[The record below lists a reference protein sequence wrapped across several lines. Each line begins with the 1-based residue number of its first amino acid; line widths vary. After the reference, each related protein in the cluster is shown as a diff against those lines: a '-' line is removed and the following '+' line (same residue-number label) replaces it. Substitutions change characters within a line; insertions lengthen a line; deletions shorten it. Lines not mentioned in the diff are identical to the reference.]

1 MSLVP
6 FADLLAN
13 ARRGRYAVGYFE
25 SWSLESLLAVADAA
39 EAQRAPVVLGF
50 SGVYLPHPRR
60 KARDPLGTYAAMAL
74 SVCRSV
80 SVPAALMFNESPNR
94 SWCSEAVRL
103 GFNAVMYSN
112 DADDPARRLR
122 AIADL
127 VTEAHAAGAAV
138 EAEMESLAGVAGDL
152 RGDTRQEVRPTEFGP
167 ARAFVDDTGVDALAV
182 NVGQIHLH
190 GRSMVRLDFDR
201 IKRLAELAA
210 PLVLHGA
217 TSVRPDDL
225 ARAAE
230 LGVAKVN
237 VGSRLKQAY
246 FEAMRRATV
255 EAGDHPV
262 NPYEIIGSGLT
273 DDVLMSGR
281 LAMQG
286 EVERFMILF
295 GSSGRART

>member
-1 MSLVP
+1 MPLVP
-6 FADLLAN
+6 FADLLAD

-39 EAQRAPVVLGF
+39 EARRAPVILGF

-60 KARDPLGTYAAMAL
+60 QARDPLAAYAAMAL
-74 SVCRSV
+74 AVCGSV

-94 SWCSEAVRL
+94 AWCSDAVRL

-112 DADDPARRLR
+112 EADDPARRLR
-122 AIADL
+122 AVADL
-127 VTEAHAAGAAV
+127 VVEAHTAGAAV
-138 EAEMESLAGVAGDL
+138 EAEMDGLAGVAGDL
-152 RGDTRQEVRPTEFGP
+152 MEEAGQKVRPTEFGP
-167 ARAFVDDTGVDALAV
+167 ARAFLNDTGIDALAV
-182 NVGQIHLH
+182 NVGQMHLH
-190 GRSMVRLDFDR
+190 GRTMVRLDLDR
-201 IKRLAELAA
+201 IKRLAELPA

-225 ARAAE
+225 ARAVE
-230 LGVAKVN
+230 FGVAKVN

-246 FEAMRRATV
+246 FEALRRATF
-255 EAGDHPV
+255 EAGDRPV
-262 NPYEIIGSGLT
+262 NPYEIIGSGLA

-286 EVERFMILF
+286 EVERFITLF
-295 GSSGRART
+295 GSNGRAQP

>member
-1 MSLVP
+1 
-6 FADLLAN
+6 
-13 ARRGRYAVGYFE
+13 
-25 SWSLESLLAVADAA
+25 
-39 EAQRAPVVLGF
+39 
-50 SGVYLPHPRR
+50 
-60 KARDPLGTYAAMAL
+60 
-74 SVCRSV
+74 
-80 SVPAALMFNESPNR
+80 
-94 SWCSEAVRL
+94 
-103 GFNAVMYSN
+103 
-112 DADDPARRLR
+112 
-122 AIADL
+122 
-127 VTEAHAAGAAV
+127 
-138 EAEMESLAGVAGDL
+138 
-152 RGDTRQEVRPTEFGP
+152 
-167 ARAFVDDTGVDALAV
+167 
-182 NVGQIHLH
+182 
-190 GRSMVRLDFDR
+190 MVRLDLDR

-255 EAGDHPV
+255 EAGDHPL
-262 NPYEIIGSGLT
+262 NPYEIIGSGLA